1 MLCDK
6 LKHHVFALRTSFS
19 VDTSVTKYS
28 AKTLRFSFVRIYYS
42 VLLCDKVLIYFWVN
56 LRLFKTQRSRI
67 SVKVRRKIK
76 RILFKMQTPPTPPD
90 SLSSQY
96 HMRINSASSEY
107 FLCFFYRCR
116 KKKRFWMGESS
127 IMLYS
132 GINARMPNVVK
143 SSHLHLI
150 AQIQFVESTL
160 RLLFREFLQLKK
172 IILIP
177 WICRVV
183 SSDQYSLLKFSMFF
197 FQPLLLF

>member
-1 MLCDK
+1 
-6 LKHHVFALRTSFS
+6 
-19 VDTSVTKYS
+19 
-28 AKTLRFSFVRIYYS
+28 
-42 VLLCDKVLIYFWVN
+42 
-56 LRLFKTQRSRI
+56 
-67 SVKVRRKIK
+67 
-76 RILFKMQTPPTPPD
+76 
-90 SLSSQY
+90 
-96 HMRINSASSEY
+96 
-107 FLCFFYRCR
+107 
-116 KKKRFWMGESS
+116 MGESS

-143 SSHLHLI
+143 SNHLHLI

-197 FQPLLLF
+197 FQPLLLFQLLRLIFSACISSTAMHALPVS